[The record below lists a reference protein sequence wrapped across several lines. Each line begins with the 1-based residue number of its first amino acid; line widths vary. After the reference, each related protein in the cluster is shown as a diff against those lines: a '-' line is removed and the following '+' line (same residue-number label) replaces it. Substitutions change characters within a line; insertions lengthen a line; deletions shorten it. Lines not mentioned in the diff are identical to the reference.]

1 VGRPEIG
8 RPATGPRAH
17 AGGVAAGV
25 CAHRWQAV
33 GTPRNSYQSA
43 SC

>member
-25 CAHRWQAV
+25 CPPLAGGGH
-33 GTPRNSYQSA
+33 TP
-43 SC
+43 